1 MGISYFIQ
9 YESDI
14 YLRESPT

>member
-14 YLRESPT
+14 YLRESPM